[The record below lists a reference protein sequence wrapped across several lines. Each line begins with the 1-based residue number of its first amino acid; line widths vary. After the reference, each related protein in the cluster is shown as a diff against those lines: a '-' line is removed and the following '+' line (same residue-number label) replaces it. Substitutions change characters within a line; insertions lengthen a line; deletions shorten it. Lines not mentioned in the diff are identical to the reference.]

1 MSAVRGARP
10 IVVTG
15 CPRSG
20 TTWVGSTVGAASEVF
35 YLYEPFN
42 DEAPH
47 PLRVNERYQYVDPA
61 APADAIADVATLVDM
76 GRLGPRVRATA
87 RAARLGTGFRAEL
100 PAHLAVHEAVRAPG
114 RYAGARRTLFK
125 DPLAFFAAE
134 WLEAQYGALVV
145 MMVRHPAGMISSYLK
160 LEWPCEVDS
169 LLRQPK
175 IVKRFAPPLA
185 AEIARYRADP
195 DDRLG
200 ALILQWKLFAHAA
213 LVLRDL
219 HPSWIYMSHENVCE
233 APVDQYRALFSHLG
247 LMWTPRIERK
257 VIADSTSSQV
267 DPAQHRQHALQRDSR
282 AVADAWRARLGA
294 DVAGRIEDEA
304 GALWEQLSALAMGTG
319 DIAATA

>member
-1 MSAVRGARP
+1 MSARRAAPP

-47 PLRVNERYQYVDPA
+47 PLRVSERYQYVDPT

-76 GRLGPRVRATA
+76 GRLGSRVRATA
-87 RAARLGTGFRAEL
+87 RAARLGTGFRSEL
-100 PAHLAVHEAVRAPG
+100 PSHLAVHEAVRAPG
-114 RYAGARRTLFK
+114 RYVGARRTLVK

-134 WLEAQYGALVV
+134 WLEAQYGARVV

-160 LEWPCEVDS
+160 LGWPCEVDS
-169 LLRQPK
+169 LLRQPG
-175 IVKRFAPPLA
+175 IVDRFAPPLES
-185 AEIARYRADP
+185 EITRYRHDP

-213 LVLRDL
+213 LALRDL
-219 HPSWIYMSHENVCE
+219 HPDWIYMSHENVCE
-233 APVDQYRALFSHLG
+233 APVDQYRALFGRLG
-247 LMWTPRIERK
+247 LTWTPRIERK

-294 DVAGRIEDEA
+294 EVAGRIEDEA
-304 GALWEQLSALAMGTG
+304 GTLWGRLSALAVRTE
-319 DIAATA
+319 DVAATA